1 MLLNDSCYDHTWIG
15 RRSMSLLFCDFFFSV
30 NAISEAQLVSS
41 AGQNANTFPVYIDI
55 KKEGSC
61 VL

>member
-1 MLLNDSCYDHTWIG
+1 MTRVVIIPGLEEDGC
-15 RRSMSLLFCDFFFSV
+15 LFYCVIFFFSV
-30 NAISEAQLVSS
+30 NTISEAQLVSS
-41 AGQNANTFPVYIDI
+41 AGQNASTFLVYIDI